1 MHAKKSSFRVIG
13 AIVIGLGSCN
23 SLTIL
28 CCCSTILAAPP
39 NSPFSNPGIISC
51 SFLVEL
57 IVCSLLLLLPERIVR
72 RIANK
77 LPVASSIV
85 LLAIGLLVVGLALN
99 SLPSNLTDIVLAIGL
114 ILVFSAQTTLL
125 YAWFIR
131 LMSLPHVEL
140 FMVMAL
146 AEMCAF
152 LIHLAIID
160 IPSPTARII
169 TPFIA
174 LLSFSYMTLPPER
187 FTAES
192 SMRSWKQPLARLL
205 PIFLVFALI
214 FAVTGV
220 YQSLMLAG
228 DFPPSIDAMRCALE
242 EGGIVGCLLTIFA
255 LLVLKEKFVPARLFR
270 LVPIVLSIAVLLPVS
285 FEGFPPLLAFGI
297 YGIGFSLF
305 YALVWYFSIDFARS
319 VKMPPKIMF
328 AILLFMMCAPGLL
341 GFCLAPLLT
350 SASPE
355 NPFGSM
361 RFAILCVVLIFSAV
375 LIWPMPNKVRTG
387 VEGDGGIEHKLQHV
401 TANHGLTQRERDV
414 LLLLAKGRSVP
425 FIAEELCISKSTVST
440 HVRHIYEKMGVHSKQ
455 ELLNTFEQSLIIED

>member
-1 MHAKKSSFRVIG
+1 MRAKKSSIRVIA

-39 NSPFSNPGIISC
+39 NSLFSNPGIITC

-57 IVCSLLLLLPERIVR
+57 AICSFLLLLPERIVR
-72 RIANK
+72 HVTSK
-77 LPVASSIV
+77 PTVASSII
-85 LLAIGLLVVGLALN
+85 LLAIGLFVVGLAPN
-99 SLPSNLTDIVLAIGL
+99 SLAPNLVDIVLAIGL

-131 LMSLPHVEL
+131 LMSLPHIEL
-140 FMVMAL
+140 FVAVVL
-146 AEMCAF
+146 TETCAF
-152 LIHLAIID
+152 LIHLAIIQ
-160 IPSPTARII
+160 IPLTTAQMI

-174 LLSFSYMTLPPER
+174 LPSLSYMTLPAER
-187 FTAES
+187 FAAELN
-192 SMRSWKQPLARLL
+192 MKSWKQPLARLL

-228 DFPPSIDAMRCALE
+228 DFPPTIDAMRCALE
-242 EGGIVGCLLTIFA
+242 EGGIAGCLLTIFA
-255 LLVLKEKFVPARLFR
+255 LIVLKEKFVPARLFR
-270 LVPIVLSIAVLLPVS
+270 LVPIVLSIAVLLPIA

-297 YGIGFSLF
+297 YGIGFSVF
-305 YALVWYFSIDFARS
+305 YALVWYFSTDFARS
-319 VKMPPKIMF
+319 AKMPPKIMF

-341 GFCLAPLLT
+341 GSCLAPLLT

-361 RFAILCVVLIFSAV
+361 RFAVICVVLIFSAV
-375 LIWPMPNKVRTG
+375 LIWPMPNKVRVG
-387 VEGDGGIEHKLQHV
+387 AEGDGEIGRKLQHV
-401 TANHGLTQRERDV
+401 TANHSLTQREQDV

-455 ELLNTFEQSLIIED
+455 ELLNSFEQSIIIEE